1 MSCIRFLLVFL
12 CVVHLLGLRRGG
24 GRWWW
29 QPISFPYTSVSL
41 FSHGVFRCCP
51 LRSFPCALVPQGL
64 PPWGV
69 VVQGISGRFTLFA
82 RYPLGHFLIVT
93 LSHPLLLFLGGGGRK
108 NILLTF
114 IIMHSCNPNDRIDLW
129 ISSHCWAKI
138 YLCFRRLQRSKLCW
152 LGRLK
157 QF

>member
-12 CVVHLLGLRRGG
+12 CVVHLFGLRRGG

-93 LSHPLLLFLGGGGRK
+93 LWHPLLLFWGGGGRE
-108 NILLTF
+108 NILLTLLL
-114 IIMHSCNPNDRIDLW
+114 CTAVTLTIDL
-129 ISSHCWAKI
+129 I
-138 YLCFRRLQRSKLCW
+138 YEFPVTVGRKFTCVLDGFSDLNYVG
-152 LGRLK
+152 LGA
-157 QF
+157 

>member
-93 LSHPLLLFLGGGGRK
+93 LSHPLPLFFLGGERK
-108 NILLTF
+108 NILLTLLL
-114 IIMHSCNPNDRIDLW
+114 CTAVTLTIDL
-129 ISSHCWAKI
+129 I
-138 YLCFRRLQRSKLCW
+138 YEFPVTVGRKFTCVLDGFSDLNYVG
-152 LGRLK
+152 LGG
-157 QF
+157 